1 MNILAWNAPPPTAE
15 LARAIAAHEKP
26 LYLAVCLPDLSL
38 PEFRPSESPSALE
51 QELQQAINAQSGCIQ
66 FNGVNALNDILPD
79 VHLWL
84 LPPANAS
91 RLHEHFPQPVRWQT
105 EPVAQNK
112 AEPQKPWF
120 SPPASRT
127 PPERALVIGAGIAGA
142 ATARALAEHGLPVT
156 VLEAAAPAL
165 AASGNRQGLL
175 YAKISAHPTEQTEL
189 LLCGYGHSRHLLQR
203 LLPVEI
209 DASRRALVWLGNS
222 GITSQATH
230 PKAQEAL
237 RWAAYTYVVAALSSL
252 ATLLYYLSIYMGRR
266 D

>member
-1 MNILAWNAPPPTAE
+1 MAQTIAHTFRRPPAHTMNILAWNAPPPTAE
-15 LARAIAAHEKP
+15 LTRAIAAHEKP

-51 QELQQAINAQSGCIQ
+51 QALQQAIGAQSGCIQ
-66 FNGVNALNDILPD
+66 FNGVNALNHILPD

-105 EPVAQNK
+105 EPVAQVE
-112 AEPQKPWF
+112 AQPQKPWF
-120 SPPASRT
+120 TPPTSRT
-127 PPERALVIGAGIAGA
+127 APERALVIGAGIAGA

-189 LLCGYGHSRHLLQR
+189 LLCGYGHSRRLLQR
-203 LLPVEI
+203 LLPEADCWGGDGVLHLDHNAFEI
-209 DASRRALVWLGNS
+209 L
-222 GITSQATH
+222 
-230 PKAQEAL
+230 
-237 RWAAYTYVVAALSSL
+237 
-252 ATLLYYLSIYMGRR
+252 
-266 D
+266 